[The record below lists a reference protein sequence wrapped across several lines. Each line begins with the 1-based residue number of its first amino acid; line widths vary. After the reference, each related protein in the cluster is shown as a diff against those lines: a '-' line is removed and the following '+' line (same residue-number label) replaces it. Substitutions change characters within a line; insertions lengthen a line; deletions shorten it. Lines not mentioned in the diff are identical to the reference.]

1 MTSFSFVRD
10 KSFMRSM
17 LSLAVPVA
25 FQQFIT
31 AGLNMASADA
41 GRHEKAKRQ
50 LIGIALGAVVIFG
63 AKAIVQALIAFVPGG
78 GSF

>member
-1 MTSFSFVRD
+1 MQTILQALDQLTNALLIISS
-10 KSFMRSM
+10 
-17 LSLAVPVA
+17 AVLIIA
-25 FQQFIT
+25 LII